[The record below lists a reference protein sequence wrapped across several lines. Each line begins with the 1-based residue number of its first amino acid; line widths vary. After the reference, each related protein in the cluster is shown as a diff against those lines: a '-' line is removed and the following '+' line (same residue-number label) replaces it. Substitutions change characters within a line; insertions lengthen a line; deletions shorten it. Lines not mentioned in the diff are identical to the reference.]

1 MSGQLKN
8 RNVPRATIQRLAT
21 YVQVLE
27 TFARDGVEVISS
39 NPLAVACGV
48 NGSQVRKDLAYFGE
62 FGVRGVGY
70 NVASLISSITGAL
83 GVDREWRMALV
94 GVGNLGRAILN
105 HGDFRARGFN
115 IVGIFDCDPFK
126 IGEIMHGLEVRCT
139 DDLKEHVIHDNIE
152 IGIITTPPERAQRA
166 ALHMVEAGLTSI
178 LNFAPAR
185 INVPD
190 HVHVEYVD
198 FFRHLYTLAFDQSHG
213 REEISLEE
221 E

>member
-1 MSGQLKN
+1 M
-8 RNVPRATIQRLAT
+8 RARREGETSRRDEVVSRALAMA
-21 YVQVLE
+21 
-27 TFARDGVEVISS
+27 ARGAGRRCHRGNAD
-39 NPLAVACGV
+39 ACGV
-48 NGSQVRKDLAYFGE
+48 GGGGARPAGHPHPAKPQPTSS
-62 FGVRGVGY
+62 RG
-70 NVASLISSITGAL
+70 L
-83 GVDREWRMALV
+83 GDVLKRQ
-94 GVGNLGRAILN
+94 
-105 HGDFRARGFN
+105 GF
-115 IVGIFDCDPFK
+115 VERDPFK

-213 REEISLEE
+213 HEEVSLE
-221 E
+221 

>member
-8 RNVPRATIQRLAT
+8 KNVPRATIQRLAT

-213 REEISLEE
+213 HEEVSLE
-221 E
+221 